1 MNGPVKIKVT
11 VRILGLQGNEDER
24 LENKISSPT
33 MRSQQPKRGDNKPNI
48 RSLGCSCALFV
59 SCFHFIIL

>member
-24 LENKISSPT
+24 LEN
-33 MRSQQPKRGDNKPNI
+33 
-48 RSLGCSCALFV
+48 
-59 SCFHFIIL
+59 

>member
-11 VRILGLQGNEDER
+11 VRILGLQGNEDE
-24 LENKISSPT
+24 ISSPT